1 MNKKVLY
8 IVSFLVVVICVLL
21 FFVTRFSDTTL
32 MAQDGY
38 FVSGSKVDSVLMSSS
53 KNVKNA
59 DIDLEKMDNDDQ
71 ILSNLGKYYITKDD
85 KKKEINTDYPLY
97 TNNGLAI
104 VNYNENNTLINK
116 NFETFTSYE
125 NFTITDGKMYNYADS
140 TQADVEDY
148 IFLEIEN
155 GMDINLVPLTIQT
168 RTKEIIIPVNSIIN
182 FQEGSFRYYVYQKKG
197 ELALKKI
204 SSIRLEDKIS
214 LLDMEMTYEDLLIG
228 LRRRSGQSSF
238 IESIPE
244 EYVIEDENTDNN
256 TTYVDDSKEEKEYQQ
271 PKVFIWQLLLLIFQI
286 QQGLL
291 LGELTL
297 PL

>member
-168 RTKEIIIPVNSIIN
+168 RTKEIIIP
-182 FQEGSFRYYVYQKKG
+182 
-197 ELALKKI
+197 
-204 SSIRLEDKIS
+204 
-214 LLDMEMTYEDLLIG
+214 
-228 LRRRSGQSSF
+228 RR
-238 IESIPE
+238 
-244 EYVIEDENTDNN
+244 
-256 TTYVDDSKEEKEYQQ
+256 
-271 PKVFIWQLLLLIFQI
+271 
-286 QQGLL
+286 
-291 LGELTL
+291 
-297 PL
+297 